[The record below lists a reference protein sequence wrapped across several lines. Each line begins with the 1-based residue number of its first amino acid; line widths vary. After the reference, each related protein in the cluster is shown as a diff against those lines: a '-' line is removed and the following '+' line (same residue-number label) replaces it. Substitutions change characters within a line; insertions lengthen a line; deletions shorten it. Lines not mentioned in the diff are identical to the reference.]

1 MTFAPYR
8 NESETEAELA
18 AELLEIQSEEELD
31 HFIPLLL
38 PALKLAAPLLGKVA
52 GPLFKGLAGKALPFL
67 QGGRRRRRPPPQD
80 QFLGKIIGGLFG
92 ELEAENEEEE
102 QFLGKILGGLL
113 GQGEVETREQEQFL
127 GKILGGLFGEVGD
140 REVQEQFLGGIFKR
154 LFGGRELEA
163 ETGAPGQPEQRAR
176 RFVRLARRAARRA
189 GLEIA
194 SRLEAGHRLTEKEAR
209 KIVLRAIVQT
219 SGRPGHAPNGRGTH
233 AGHAGHT
240 GRATWVRQ
248 GDRLIFTM

>member
-1 MTFAPYR
+1 MTSAPYR
-8 NESETEAELA
+8 NDESETEAELA

-67 QGGRRRRRPPPQD
+67 RGGKRRPRQPPPPQD

-102 QFLGKILGGLL
+102 QFLGKIL
-113 GQGEVETREQEQFL
+113 
-127 GKILGGLFGEVGD
+127 VGD
-140 REVQEQFLGGIFKR
+140 REVQEQFLGGIVKR

-163 ETGAPGQPEQRAR
+163 EVATPDHRAR

-209 KIVLRAIVQT
+209 KLVLRAIVQT
-219 SGRPGHAPNGRGTH
+219 LGKPGHVAQN
-233 AGHAGHT
+233 GHAGPA